1 MRYQLNGSGCNVK
14 TKTETQAR
22 AVTFDAE
29 IDAAISR
36 GKLYEKYRPK
46 AVAASYQ
53 KMNDALEIVLAT
65 GVTLAIPRRLLQGLE
80 KASPRDVAK
89 VTIEDHGSSLHWE
102 ALDVDHYVP
111 ALINGLF
118 GTRKWMAAIGAAGGA
133 VSTPAKREAARKNG
147 TKGGRPRNPA
157 VA

>member
-1 MRYQLNGSGCNVK
+1 VK
-14 TKTETQAR
+14 TKTETRAR
-22 AVTFDAE
+22 VVPTDAE
-29 IDAAISR
+29 IDAAIAH
-36 GKLYEKYRPK
+36 GKVYEKYRPK

-53 KMNDALEIVLAT
+53 KKNDALEIVLAT
-65 GVTLAIPRRLLQGLE
+65 GVKLTIPRKLLQGLE
-80 KASPRDVAK
+80 KASLRDVGR

-102 ALDVDHYVP
+102 TLDVDHYVP
-111 ALINGLF
+111 GLIDGVF

-147 TKGGRPRNPA
+147 SKGGRPRTPA